1 MKGSRIETTL
11 RSRVMYNV
19 GEDCTCNDRNKILE
33 MKQGRRGRERLMERP
48 WLQLMCCAPVSGR
61 EVGHVFRS
69 EGSRQDR
76 GPKELSEGVGLDKK
90 RLGPDDVNLQTAE
103 LHCNYSVLIV
113 SAE

>member
-11 RSRVMYNV
+11 RSRVMYNI

-33 MKQGRRGRERLMERP
+33 MKQGCRGRERLMERP
-48 WLQLMCCAPVSGR
+48 WLQLMCCAPVSGH

-69 EGSRQDR
+69 EGSHQDR